1 MKPKILLVYTGGTI
15 GMRRHP
21 ETGSLAPLNFDR
33 LLDRVGELRQLDC
46 DIHHVSVADPKDSS
60 EIEAADWIEIR
71 DLILTNETDYDGFV
85 VLHGSDTMSYSAS
98 ALSFLLLGLNKPVVF
113 TGSQLPIG
121 DLRTDAKENLI
132 TSAQIASLRSTSNEP
147 ILREV
152 GLYFE
157 YKLYRANRSIKLSA
171 EHFEAFSSP
180 NMQPLITAGVH
191 LEYDTRNF
199 IQTRA
204 IPGIRSLANIPAS
217 VYLLKLHPNM
227 SEWAF
232 RLVEQADG
240 IKTVVLET
248 FGAGN
253 AMKSK
258 QLVQMLQY
266 CQENEIAIINCTQ
279 CAKGSVSMGMYEASS
294 GFKKFGVLDGGD
306 MTTEATL
313 AKALVLGALDLE
325 VEIFKKMLISSLC
338 GEISRK

>member
-1 MKPKILLVYTGGTI
+1 MRPKILLIYTGGTI

-21 ETGSLAPLNFDR
+21 QTGSLAPLNFDR

-46 DIHHVSVADPKDSS
+46 DIHHVSVTSPKDSS
-60 EIEAADWIEIR
+60 EIEASDWIEIR
-71 DLILTNETDYDGFV
+71 DLILAKETDYDGFV

-132 TSAQIASLRSTSNEP
+132 TAVQIASLYEDGTP
-147 ILREV
+147 ILKEV

-171 EHFEAFSSP
+171 EHFEAFISP
-180 NMQPLITAGVH
+180 NLQPLITAGVH
-191 LEYDTRNF
+191 LDCNRRNF
-199 IQTRA
+199 IETRE
-204 IPGIRSLANIPAS
+204 IKGIRTLSQIPES
-217 VYLLKLHPNM
+217 VFLLKLHPNM
-227 SEWAF
+227 SDWAF
-232 RLVEQADG
+232 RMIEQANH
-240 IKTVVLET
+240 IKTVILET

-253 AMKSK
+253 AMKSIALK
-258 QLVQMLQY
+258 RMLEF
-266 CQENEIAIINCTQ
+266 CQKNEIVVINCSQ
-279 CAKGSVSMGMYEASS
+279 CAKGSVSMGMYEASN

-313 AKALVLGALDLE
+313 AKALIFGALNLE
-325 VEIFKKMLISSLC
+325 IKRFKKMLISPLC